1 MSWLPPEGKSGD
13 FMSLE
18 LKTSQN
24 GNGVVTVLI
33 EGDIDMSSS
42 TEVRTHLT
50 DLFEKKQKA
59 IVVDLSKVPYIDS
72 SGIATLVEGLQW
84 SHANKTKFRLTRL
97 TPMVKDVFEIARL
110 LTVFEVFDSNEE
122 ALKGI

>member
-1 MSWLPPEGKSGD
+1 MSIDLQSSKSD
-13 FMSLE
+13 
-18 LKTSQN
+18 
-24 GNGVVTVLI
+24 NGVVTVLI

-42 TEVRTHLT
+42 TQVRTHLT
-50 DLFEKKQKA
+50 DLFEKNQTA

-84 SHANKTKFRLTRL
+84 SHANNTKFRLTCL

-110 LTVFEVFDSNEE
+110 LTVFEVFDSNEDAIE
-122 ALKGI
+122 GI